1 MRGVLPREKEGQTQ
15 RCTKEKGIKTDTEIE
30 VMHLQAKG
38 HHLLSTIP
46 TVQERRLQ

>member
-30 VMHLQAKG
+30 EFKIIKKDMWAGKQNNMK
-38 HHLLSTIP
+38 I
-46 TVQERRLQ
+46 